1 MLVFILFSTEE
12 KLSVGCFITK
22 QTNKPKTRQPQLLL
36 LLRLLLL
43 TYYYCCYY
51 YKFDT
56 LYHSILLERLHDVFG
71 ISGKAF
77 ECFFFSYLADRF
89 QSDSVNGRVFSQKKL
104 HYVVPQGSVSGAV
117 LSILYTQPLSDIIS
131 RCRCNHHKFADN
143 TQLHQWSI
151 PSDCHTLSH
160 NIEQCNNSVGRW
172 MTYTRL
178 ELNNDKLKLL

>member
-1 MLVFILFSTEE
+1 MYYCDVERGCPKADGDEPARDWATSHDSVHDVLVNKKSNAMLVFILFSTEE
-12 KLSVGCFITK
+12 KLSVRCFITK

-77 ECFFFSYLADRF
+77 EWVFFSYLADRF

-143 TQLHQWSI
+143 TQLHQ
-151 PSDCHTLSH
+151 
-160 NIEQCNNSVGRW
+160 
-172 MTYTRL
+172 
-178 ELNNDKLKLL
+178 